1 MCCTVRNG
9 KTLPATQRKYQSSH
23 FFSNPEGFTAQ
34 TVERENFLAEFSAN
48 ISAEQ
53 TACESRS
60 AV

>member
-23 FFSNPEGFTAQ
+23 FFSNPEGFT
-34 TVERENFLAEFSAN
+34 VERENILAEFSAN